1 MQHLNGIYWLLANV
15 PAWAT
20 TLVLSTGTLT
30 ALFVGRHRLERMPYQ
45 VSYSAQIGE
54 GVFFVVIV
62 LIAEGILAR
71 GGTVPD
77 WLYDL
82 DGDAHIALMVVCMC
96 LGLLVFAATLKSRSG
111 QAMDIY
117 HDVVIGPAIA
127 YCAFTLLPLISTSG
141 TDLEWGVTVALTS
154 LWVGLV
160 FYDIW
165 AKLLNQRAW
174 LIEHGRHVLSDWRN
188 EAKR

>member
-1 MQHLNGIYWLLANV
+1 VQHLNGIYWLLANV

-77 WLYDL
+77 WLYEL
-82 DGDAHIALMVVCMC
+82 DGDAHIALMVVCVVV
-96 LGLLVFAATLKSRSG
+96 GLLVSYATIELRSG

-141 TDLEWGVTVALTS
+141 TDLEWGVTVRVGGDGRAYQPLGGTRVLRHLGQALEPARVAHRTWS
-154 LWVGLV
+154 PCL
-160 FYDIW
+160 
-165 AKLLNQRAW
+165 
-174 LIEHGRHVLSDWRN
+174 E
-188 EAKR
+188 